1 MDRKL
6 TGFGRTRSDM
16 KLLSLQTLKG
26 LFSST
31 GGESSSQSTMGSGDY
46 NSSEI
51 DCLKYEIK
59 ANSEKAR
66 AEAQQR
72 GYRRNERAAKL
83 A

>member
-1 MDRKL
+1 MDRTL
-6 TGFGRTRSDM
+6 TGFGRTQSDM
-16 KLLSLQTLKG
+16 KRLSLQMLKG
-26 LFSST
+26 LFSLT
-31 GGESSSQSTMGSGDY
+31 GGEASSQSTMGTRDY

-72 GYRRNERAAKL
+72 GYRRNKRAAKL